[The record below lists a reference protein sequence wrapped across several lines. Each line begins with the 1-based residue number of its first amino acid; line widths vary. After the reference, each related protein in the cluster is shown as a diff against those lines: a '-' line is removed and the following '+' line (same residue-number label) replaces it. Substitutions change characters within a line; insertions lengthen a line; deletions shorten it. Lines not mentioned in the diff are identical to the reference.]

1 MSETDRGR
9 ASEERI
15 DRLTEVFDLV
25 GPLYRRTQRKVEQD
39 VSAQG
44 LSVGVRAVLIL
55 LREHGP
61 MTVPE
66 MGRAQALSRQFVQRM
81 VNDATAL
88 GFVESTPNPAHKR
101 SSLNRLTDRGRS
113 AITAVI
119 DRERAILSQAGGD
132 LTGAEVDAC
141 LRVLSRLLE
150 LMGNGDI
157 D

>member
-1 MSETDRGR
+1 MSETDRDR
-9 ASEERI
+9 ASEQQI
-15 DRLTEVFDLV
+15 DRLT
-25 GPLYRRTQRKVEQD
+25 D
-39 VSAQG
+39 VSTQG
-44 LSVGVRAVLIL
+44 LSVGVRAVLSL
-55 LREHGP
+55 LREHGTV
-61 MTVPE
+61 TVPE

-101 SSLNRLTDRGRS
+101 SSLNRLTERGRS

-119 DRERAILSQAGGD
+119 DRERAILSQAGID

-150 LMGNGDI
+150 LMGNGDV

>member
-1 MSETDRGR
+1 MSETDRDR
-9 ASEERI
+9 ASEEQI

-39 VSAQG
+39 VSVQG
-44 LSVGVRAVLIL
+44 LSVGVRAVLSL

-101 SSLNRLTDRGRS
+101 SSLNRLTKQGRS

-119 DRERAILSQAGGD
+119 DRERAILSQAEGD

-141 LRVLSRLLE
+141 LQVLSRLLD
-150 LMGNGDI
+150 LMGD
-157 D
+157 DD